1 MGIDPS
7 NKIAVLDNLRN
18 ADCAIK
24 DFKIEEPNLEDA
36 FMKITG
42 EGNA

>member
-7 NKIAVLDNLRN
+7 NKLDVLNNLRTSN
-18 ADCAIK
+18 CENK

-42 EGNA
+42 EGQ